1 MIKNFILDTSVLV
14 HDPLSIYNFQ
24 ENNIIIPI
32 VCIEELDNL
41 KKKEGIVGYHARS
54 AAREL
59 YKVKKMGNL
68 HEGVKLPNGGTLK
81 IELNHMDTSVLPDGM
96 DLNKMTVDSCNH
108 ENLENEYK
116 NMPTILSTK
125 ICICL

>member
-41 KKKEGIVGYHARS
+41 KKKK
-54 AAREL
+54 EL
-59 YKVKKMGNL
+59 LATMQEVQPGNYIKLRKWVIFMKVSNSQMEV
-68 HEGVKLPNGGTLK
+68 H
-81 IELNHMDTSVLPDGM
+81 
-96 DLNKMTVDSCNH
+96 
-108 ENLENEYK
+108 
-116 NMPTILSTK
+116 
-125 ICICL
+125 